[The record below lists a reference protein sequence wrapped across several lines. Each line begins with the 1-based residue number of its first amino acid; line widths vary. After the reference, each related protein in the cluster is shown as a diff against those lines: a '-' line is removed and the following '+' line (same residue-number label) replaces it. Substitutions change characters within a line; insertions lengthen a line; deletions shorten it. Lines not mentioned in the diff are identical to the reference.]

1 MIIFYAKNYI
11 SNMPYLLGIG
21 NNVNICLN
29 FEHKNKVHVESQ
41 NKDQIVLTIIKRR
54 GIVENVVLK

>member
-1 MIIFYAKNYI
+1 
-11 SNMPYLLGIG
+11 MPYLLGIG